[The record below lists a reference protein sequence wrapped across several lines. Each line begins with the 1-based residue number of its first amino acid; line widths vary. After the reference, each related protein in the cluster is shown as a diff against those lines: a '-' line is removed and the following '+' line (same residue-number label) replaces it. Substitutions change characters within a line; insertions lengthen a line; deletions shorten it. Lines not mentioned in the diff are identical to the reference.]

1 MSQASSS
8 IAPFSFSSCIGFIP
22 VLLGLPV
29 RMFLDFVTCSAHIM
43 YLLVVTVVLLCCML
57 NALHEDSLCE
67 KNNARLLMWCCENC
81 AIAEGCLLEVS
92 WPFLAYEKHT

>member
-1 MSQASSS
+1 
-8 IAPFSFSSCIGFIP
+8 
-22 VLLGLPV
+22 V

-81 AIAEGCLLEVS
+81 AIYIYS
-92 WPFLAYEKHT
+92 